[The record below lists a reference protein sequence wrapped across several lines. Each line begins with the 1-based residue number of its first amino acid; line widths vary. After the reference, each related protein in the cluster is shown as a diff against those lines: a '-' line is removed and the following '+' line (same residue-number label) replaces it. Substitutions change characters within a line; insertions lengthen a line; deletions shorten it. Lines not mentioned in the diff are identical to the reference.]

1 MFGKSFL
8 LFFKN
13 LLFKTREE
21 LREALENEMR
31 AFIQDRDLGQGNV
44 IAWNHIEFEVIY
56 SCLADEIKIGEYFLR
71 ILLECGSVSYDNIE
85 IKKPVEFFNDLYHR
99 FLLTSKI
106 VWNYTKSI
114 KTLWIIRR
122 VFVSIISPAGIA
134 VAAIFV
140 FNQIPIG
147 PKLLALG
154 GIAINVFALKR
165 EYFRD
170 K

>member
-1 MFGKSFL
+1 MSIVVFSGP
-8 LFFKN
+8 
-13 LLFKTREE
+13 
-21 LREALENEMR
+21 
-31 AFIQDRDLGQGNV
+31 LG
-44 IAWNHIEFEVIY
+44 
-56 SCLADEIKIGEYFLR
+56 
-71 ILLECGSVSYDNIE
+71 
-85 IKKPVEFFNDLYHR
+85 
-99 FLLTSKI
+99 FLLTSKA

-122 VFVSIISPAGIA
+122 VFVSILSPAGIA

-147 PKLLALG
+147 PKLLAMG
-154 GIAINVFALKR
+154 GIALNVFALKR

>member
-1 MFGKSFL
+1 MLVLILMSIVVFSGP
-8 LFFKN
+8 
-13 LLFKTREE
+13 
-21 LREALENEMR
+21 
-31 AFIQDRDLGQGNV
+31 
-44 IAWNHIEFEVIY
+44 
-56 SCLADEIKIGEYFLR
+56 IG
-71 ILLECGSVSYDNIE
+71 
-85 IKKPVEFFNDLYHR
+85 

-147 PKLLALG
+147 PKLLAMG

-170 K
+170 M

>member
-1 MFGKSFL
+1 MES
-8 LFFKN
+8 
-13 LLFKTREE
+13 
-21 LREALENEMR
+21 
-31 AFIQDRDLGQGNV
+31 
-44 IAWNHIEFEVIY
+44 
-56 SCLADEIKIGEYFLR
+56 LAMLVLILMSIVVFSGPIG
-71 ILLECGSVSYDNIE
+71 
-85 IKKPVEFFNDLYHR
+85 

>member
-1 MFGKSFL
+1 MLVLILMSIVVFSGP
-8 LFFKN
+8 
-13 LLFKTREE
+13 
-21 LREALENEMR
+21 
-31 AFIQDRDLGQGNV
+31 
-44 IAWNHIEFEVIY
+44 
-56 SCLADEIKIGEYFLR
+56 IG
-71 ILLECGSVSYDNIE
+71 
-85 IKKPVEFFNDLYHR
+85 

-114 KTLWIIRR
+114 KTLWITRR

-147 PKLLALG
+147 PKLLAMG

>member
-1 MFGKSFL
+1 MLVLILMSIVVFSGP
-8 LFFKN
+8 
-13 LLFKTREE
+13 
-21 LREALENEMR
+21 
-31 AFIQDRDLGQGNV
+31 
-44 IAWNHIEFEVIY
+44 
-56 SCLADEIKIGEYFLR
+56 IG
-71 ILLECGSVSYDNIE
+71 
-85 IKKPVEFFNDLYHR
+85 

-122 VFVSIISPAGIA
+122 VFVSIISLAGIA

-147 PKLLALG
+147 PKLLAMG

>member
-1 MFGKSFL
+1 MESLAMLVLILMSIVVFSGP
-8 LFFKN
+8 
-13 LLFKTREE
+13 
-21 LREALENEMR
+21 
-31 AFIQDRDLGQGNV
+31 LG
-44 IAWNHIEFEVIY
+44 
-56 SCLADEIKIGEYFLR
+56 
-71 ILLECGSVSYDNIE
+71 
-85 IKKPVEFFNDLYHR
+85 
-99 FLLTSKI
+99 FLLTSKV

>member
-1 MFGKSFL
+1 MES
-8 LFFKN
+8 
-13 LLFKTREE
+13 
-21 LREALENEMR
+21 
-31 AFIQDRDLGQGNV
+31 
-44 IAWNHIEFEVIY
+44 
-56 SCLADEIKIGEYFLR
+56 LAMLVLILMSIVVFSGPIG
-71 ILLECGSVSYDNIE
+71 
-85 IKKPVEFFNDLYHR
+85 

-147 PKLLALG
+147 PKLLAMG